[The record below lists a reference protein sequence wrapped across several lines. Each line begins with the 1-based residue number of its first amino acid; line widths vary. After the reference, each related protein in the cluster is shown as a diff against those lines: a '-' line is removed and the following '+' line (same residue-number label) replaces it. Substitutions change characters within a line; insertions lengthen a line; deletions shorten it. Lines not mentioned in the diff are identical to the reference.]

1 MSRIEEALAKAA
13 GMQPG
18 TSAQGA
24 RPAQA
29 GAAAPAAPAATA
41 PASAAPGSVAGA
53 RPPMAAAIQG
63 LRLPEETMVV
73 VNQPLSP
80 VAEEFRKLKESLVKM
95 TRRERFDNLIAVTSA
110 TVGEGKSM
118 AATNLAASL
127 AGEFDHTVLLVDADL
142 RRPTVHKYLALG
154 QRKGLSDCLREGLD
168 VGEVLVR
175 TDIGKLTVLPAGT
188 PVANPVELFSSE
200 AMRLLFQELKHRYP
214 DRYIIVDTPPVLPF
228 AETRSVAT
236 IADGVLLVV
245 REGQPSLAQIED
257 AIEAL
262 DNKVLGIVY
271 NGAQSQARTS
281 YYSYYGRYGEAE

>member
-13 GMQPG
+13 GMQSVPAG
-18 TSAQGA
+18 KTMRPDTPEVGA
-24 RPAQA
+24 RPASH
-29 GAAAPAAPAATA
+29 GSTAAR
-41 PASAAPGSVAGA
+41 S
-53 RPPMAAAIQG
+53 PMAASIPGVQ
-63 LRLPEETMVV
+63 LPEETMLV

-95 TRRERFDNLIAVTSA
+95 TRRERFDNLVAVTSA

-118 AATNLAASL
+118 TAVNLAACL

-142 RRPTVHKYLALG
+142 RRPTVHKYLGLG
-154 QRKGLSDCLREGLD
+154 PQKGLSDCLREGLD
-168 VGEVLVR
+168 LGKLLVR

-214 DRYIIVDTPPVLPF
+214 DRYIIIDTPPVLPF
-228 AETRSVAT
+228 AETRS
-236 IADGVLLVV
+236 IAGLVDGVLLVV
-245 REGQPSLAQIED
+245 REGQPSLSQIED

-262 DNKVLGIVY
+262 DHKVLGIVY
-271 NGAQSQARTS
+271 NGTQSQARSS
-281 YYSYYGRYGEAE
+281 YYSYYGQYGQAE

>member
-18 TSAQGA
+18 TKAQGA

-29 GAAAPAAPAATA
+29 VAAAPVASDTAAPGNGAAASRA
-41 PASAAPGSVAGA
+41 
-53 RPPMAAAIQG
+53 PMAAAIQAV
-63 LRLPEETMVV
+63 RLPEETMMV
-73 VNQPLSP
+73 VNAPLSP

-110 TVGEGKSM
+110 TVAEGKSM
-118 AATNLAASL
+118 TAVNLAASL

-142 RRPTVHKYLALG
+142 RRPTVHKYLGLG
-154 QRKGLSDCLREGLD
+154 PRKGLSDCLREGLD
-168 VGEVLVR
+168 IGDVLVR

-188 PVANPVELFSSE
+188 PVPNPVELFSSE

-214 DRYIIVDTPPVLPF
+214 DRYIIIDTPPVLPF
-228 AETRSVAT
+228 AETRSVA
-236 IADGVLLVV
+236 AMSDGVLLVV
-245 REGQPSLAQIED
+245 KEGQPSLAQVED

-262 DNKVLGIVY
+262 DHKVLGIVY
-271 NGAQSQARTS
+271 NGAQSQARSS
-281 YYSYYGRYGEAE
+281 YYSYYGQYGQAE

>member
-1 MSRIEEALAKAA
+1 
-13 GMQPG
+13 
-18 TSAQGA
+18 
-24 RPAQA
+24 
-29 GAAAPAAPAATA
+29 
-41 PASAAPGSVAGA
+41 
-53 RPPMAAAIQG
+53 MAAARG
-63 LRLPEETMVV
+63 TGVRLPEETMVV

>member
-18 TSAQGA
+18 PAVGGGTASAG
-24 RPAQA
+24 
-29 GAAAPAAPAATA
+29 PAAPIS
-41 PASAAPGSVAGA
+41 PELPVPGGNGAGTT
-53 RPPMAAAIQG
+53 RPPMSALRASG

-73 VNQPLSP
+73 VTQPLSP

-110 TVGEGKSM
+110 TVAEGKSM
-118 AATNLAASL
+118 TAVNLAVSL

-142 RRPTVHKYLALG
+142 RRPSVHKYLALG
-154 QRKGLSDCLREGLD
+154 SRKGLSDCLREGID
-168 VGEVLVR
+168 VGGLLVHTEV
-175 TDIGKLTVLPAGT
+175 GKLTVLPAGT
-188 PVANPVELFSSE
+188 PVANPVELFTSE
-200 AMRLLFQELKHRYP
+200 AMRQLFQELKHRYP

-228 AETRSVAT
+228 AETRSIAG

-245 REGQPSLAQIED
+245 REGQPSLGQVEE

-262 DNKVLGIVY
+262 DHKVLGIVF
-271 NGAQSQARTS
+271 NGTQSQSRAS
-281 YYSYYGRYGEAE
+281 YYYHYSE